1 MGCAF
6 LFLFGAAVLLFS
18 FLTSGID
25 LAAKCGVNRCCS
37 SLFPEA
43 LYFTSRTRARLC
55 VCWVQDVDRAS
66 LSLSVSFFVPEV
78 DDVSIVLYH
87 PIYFYIPTHIP
98 EISRMLLPRAL
109 LDQVRL
115 FRSLPE

>member
-1 MGCAF
+1 MAGGVCFFFYLA
-6 LFLFGAAVLLFS
+6 LPCCSSLFS

-43 LYFTSRTRARLC
+43 LYFTPRTRARLC

-66 LSLSVSFFVPEV
+66 LSLSVFF
-78 DDVSIVLYH
+78 LC
-87 PIYFYIPTHIP
+87 
-98 EISRMLLPRAL
+98 A
-109 LDQVRL
+109 
-115 FRSLPE
+115 